1 MKISTQILIDR
12 YIGRLICKLIDV
24 FNFLFFKNNDQ
35 ITPEKIC
42 IILMSE
48 MGSLTLCFPMIN
60 ILKKKYPLVDIFILT
75 LKKNDEIIK
84 IMELV
89 PESNLITIDDST
101 FIRFLSSLVK
111 SIKHLKS
118 HGIDTIIDCEL
129 FARISSILSFLSG
142 AKIRAGFYPY
152 TQEGLFRGNHINRRV
167 LYNPYLHISEQ
178 FINLAES
185 IDSKEH
191 PRNKR
196 IISGHRFKPDNINIS
211 DQEKQDFKKRLDSCF
226 PDFANRPIV
235 VINPG
240 GGVLPIRA
248 WPVEH
253 YCVAAES
260 LLQSGY
266 SIAVT
271 GVNIDK
277 NTVEKIVDFCS
288 SPYCVDMA
296 GFTRSI
302 YELLILFSISK
313 FLITNDSGPGHFS
326 SLVSLPG
333 IVLFGPETPV
343 LYGSLNP
350 NAVNM
355 YADTA
360 CSPCL
365 TAYNHRRSPC
375 NKNNLCLKSITP
387 EQVLNKAYEVLSI
400 K

>member
-12 YIGRLICKLIDV
+12 YIGQLICKLIDV
-24 FNFLFFKNNDQ
+24 FNFFFLKSRDQ

-42 IILMSE
+42 IILLSE
-48 MGSLTLCFPMIN
+48 MGSLTVTFPMIN
-60 ILKKKYPLVDIFILT
+60 QLKKNYPLTDIFILT

-84 IMELV
+84 IMRLV
-89 PESNLITIDDST
+89 PEQNLITIDDSS
-101 FIRFLSSLVK
+101 FIIFLLSFLK
-111 SIKHLKS
+111 SIKKLRS
-118 HGIDTIIDCEL
+118 NGIDTIIDCEL

-142 AKIRAGFYPY
+142 AKIRAGFHPH
-152 TQEGLFRGNHINRRV
+152 TQEGLFRGHHINRRI
-167 LYNPYLHISEQ
+167 LYNSYMHISEQ
-178 FINLAES
+178 FISLAES

-196 IISGHRFKPDNINIS
+196 YISDNKFKLGNVNIS
-211 DQEKQDFKKRLDSCF
+211 EQEKQNFQERIESCF
-226 PDFANRPIV
+226 PDFLKRPIV
-235 VINPG
+235 ILNPG

-248 WPVEH
+248 WPIEN
-253 YCVAAES
+253 YCVVAES

-266 SIAVT
+266 SVAVT
-271 GVNIDK
+271 GVSIDK
-277 NTVEKIVDFCS
+277 NTAKKIIDSCP
-288 SPYCVDMA
+288 SPYCVDLV

-302 YELLILFSISK
+302 YELLILFSISE
-313 FLITNDSGPGHFS
+313 FFITNDGGPGHFS
-326 SLVSLPG
+326 SLISIPG

-355 YADTA
+355 HAGIA

-375 NKNNLCLKSITP
+375 DGNNLCLKAITP
-387 EQVLNKAYEVLSI
+387 AQVLDKAYEVLSI